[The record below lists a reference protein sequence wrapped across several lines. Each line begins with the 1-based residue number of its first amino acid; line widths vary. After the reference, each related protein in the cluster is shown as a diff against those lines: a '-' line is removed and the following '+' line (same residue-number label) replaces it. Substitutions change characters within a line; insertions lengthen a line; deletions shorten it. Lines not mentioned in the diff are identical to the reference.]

1 MPADAGRGKVIA
13 QTCFRTTNPNCGG
26 YRGDVYG
33 SARLRRSNQS
43 GSWLENCHYAGR
55 SVPRSDAGP
64 TGSVRPLRLRAGRCR
79 PSDAWDDCRH
89 QCGARTKAREGPV
102 GDHGRFRAA
111 DCSSDSATP
120 DAGITRPKRNAIVT
134 ATVAAVTANISAEAA
149 TKPASNSRRIFL
161 RQITPDFI
169 FTDCRSAS
177 RPFRMSNGDEGQPGM
192 CRSTRITCETPP
204 TIE

>member
-13 QTCFRTTNPNCGG
+13 QTWFRTTNPNCGG
-26 YRGDVYG
+26 YRGDVYDLHMFD
-33 SARLRRSNQS
+33 ARTNQVHGWKIATTPADPSLGLMQGLREAS
-43 GSWLENCHYAGR
+43 
-55 SVPRSDAGP
+55 
-64 TGSVRPLRLRAGRCR
+64 R